1 MKRIVLLFTVIL
13 VTISVE
19 AQQFKGVFAPVK
31 EHPYFSSDLT
41 ADRNLNGIML
51 LRLGAGVTGMETAY
65 NKTEKKLEQK
75 TLIKAGGGVTY
86 GHHKLLSDG
95 TIYNDWSVNL
105 FVLTPVDMPEPVS
118 IGITVSALELLQA
131 GINLTPKYFK
141 DSDYFPVSL
150 IWGLSYTF

>member
-1 MKRIVLLFTVIL
+1 MRKLLLFLTIIF
-13 VTISVE
+13 VTITIE

-31 EHPYFSSDLT
+31 EHPYFKSDLT

-51 LRLGAGVTGMETAY
+51 LRIGAGVTGMETTY
-65 NKTEKKLEQK
+65 NKTLKKLEQK

-95 TIYNDWSVNL
+95 TIYNDWSVNC

-118 IGITVSALELLQA
+118 IAVTVSALEILQA

-141 DSDYFPVSL
+141 ESDYFPISL